1 MSRQQRSPIIQIL
14 LVLIAVL
21 FVADVIVI
29 GLCLKTPGS
38 TKSNQ
43 KPSASQ
49 GNSNTPS
56 TTDGTEVPTEEA
68 PQLVSTATVLST
80 GDILMHLPVTN
91 TGLRSDGTYNF
102 DSIFQYLTPYSSA
115 ADYSCLLYTS
125 DAADD

>member
-1 MSRQQRSPIIQIL
+1 MSRQQRSTIIQIL

-49 GNSNTPS
+49 GSSNTPS
-56 TTDGTEVPTEEA
+56 PTDGTEAPTNHHTT
-68 PQLVSTATVLST
+68 QDTNSTRLNTR
-80 GDILMHLPVTN
+80 HLNMARKQTK
-91 TGLRSDGTYNF
+91 
-102 DSIFQYLTPYSSA
+102 A
-115 ADYSCLLYTS
+115 
-125 DAADD
+125 